1 MPSHPTQWTDFL
13 QCSACEKKFS
23 LEPDLRPVTLLCSHT
38 VCKRCIPA
46 VYKTGCRH
54 DPNCLQINPLERKIP
69 LPINLPLLK
78 ILAHQANESPS
89 EYNRIRQTE
98 GISPNRN
105 DRAVYE
111 NCISLIESMSE
122 YLEEIKDGIP
132 SQNLKLTKPM
142 LRKLVG
148 LIQCQI
154 AVSAGRIRALRAC
167 RAIGERAAT
176 ELILAHQNPATL
188 SANLWTAVRLRGCQ
202 FLGPAMQDEAL
213 RLILLALED
222 GSELSRKVLVMF
234 VVNKLQ
240 KQFSQASKTS
250 VGHVV
255 QLLYRASCFV
265 VKKRDGDSSLMKLK
279 EEYRTY
285 TALRREHDTQVVQ
298 IAREAGLRIAPD
310 QWSALLYGDQG
321 QKPHMQSIID
331 RLQSDETLARF
342 IQDLTNALEKSNSH
356 DLKSII
362 PHFEPLVKVS
372 VMSHAQSEYE
382 SNLDDESNWNMLCD
396 CLQAI
401 NIILQELVKFSQNR
415 TPDMWRDEETNVQSA
430 KFKTSF
436 CRDIRNKGTCPRGAS
451 CTFAHTEEELH
462 LHRNKRKKASLSG
475 ASKGSIR
482 LKSSIETDIHG
493 SPVRCL
499 SPKAPEGNGRHLQH
513 PSMMPVAQEQMIQ
526 HERPQHYQ
534 TRPVTPIYH
543 PAQDL
548 CAAEQPQRVP
558 PIAQQPHQPL
568 YPPIQYRHHYMPTPI
583 QGYQK
588 SPRFGL
594 ERSPQNEI
602 APPRPSEP
610 VVLKPEQ
617 HYVSPNP
624 QQQNFTVTLSF
635 QATADQQSMQLSRA
649 NITRSHSQVSD
660 VNDKSQ
666 APYPTGPERYEADQ
680 NHPSQVRPMPIP
692 PDPGHYAQQAVQDPT
707 TYHPMQTPDQV
718 LVPYPPAP
726 QTPVYHP
733 EPQMFSNSVPQ
744 QPFGQGHVYQPH
756 YLQQVY
762 RQTSPISRNVAPI
775 LMAPPPQPHQ
785 SMFVPVMPM
794 QPYKPYE
801 QTSPPQMRPYIPYPS
816 SFVHSGAIL
825 CTHEQDGPADNL
837 ASNMGELQIS
847 KSVEQASVED
857 LVRRKREILQQMIQN
872 QHNEEPVSVEHKEAN
887 YYDVWRCK
895 SYSPLLCIGSSTA
908 TIPENLNEKRGSTV
922 SVTAELDTKTKQVT
936 VRGVDHLNPSHARNE
951 RILDD
956 EKMHQLLRAKNI
968 EKCVQASSNLTG
980 TSSQS
985 VPGSCEERSSQNTCL
1000 DDEVIPFSDRPIV
1013 SKYGPIAR
1021 STRTRPSAPEY
1032 VQVSANAGISAHLAT
1047 TTAKSHHSEDI
1058 YSSLDNHDAIT
1069 CFSSSNHFSHP
1080 TTTQSYG
1087 SPSTASFD
1095 NLKLVH
1101 SETSLSQATFNSRLV
1116 RREQAA
1122 LQQNETETTNQDL
1135 ELLVELQQ
1143 IELGLQQ
1150 KKQFRG

>member
-635 QATADQQSMQLSRA
+635 QATADQQS
-649 NITRSHSQVSD
+649 T
-660 VNDKSQ
+660 
-666 APYPTGPERYEADQ
+666 
-680 NHPSQVRPMPIP
+680 
-692 PDPGHYAQQAVQDPT
+692 
-707 TYHPMQTPDQV
+707 
-718 LVPYPPAP
+718 
-726 QTPVYHP
+726 
-733 EPQMFSNSVPQ
+733 NSVPQ